1 MIQRMQY
8 PQVYQSYYG
17 YHPAAVYQQ
26 HYDVNSLAS
35 QMGGMHVGG
44 GNPQAHGGNDI
55 YGAHMYGAQNAGGQ
69 GGQAGGQGGQ
79 GGNQQFYNM
88 NPNNGRNKKVCGV
101 SAADSAHFQIQ
112 AAS

>member
-1 MIQRMQY
+1 MNNPEMLQRMQY

-44 GNPQAHGGNDI
+44 GNPQANGGGDM
-55 YGAHMYGAQNAGGQ
+55 YGAHMYGQNAGGQ
-69 GGQAGGQGGQ
+69 GGQGVGQGGQ
-79 GGNQQFYNM
+79 GGNQQFYN
-88 NPNNGRNKKVCGV
+88 PNNGRNKKVCGV
-101 SAADSAHFQIQ
+101 LWRSLGPL
-112 AAS
+112 